1 LELVDHDGHAHLV
14 LLGEV
19 VEVAEHTLVHGCR
32 RRRRTARKARVWG
45 EKGGR
50 AWGGKVRRDLKPPER
65 RAGHV
70 YIGQGPSG
78 FPN

>member
-1 LELVDHDGHAHLV
+1 MGIEKRHYEGWARCGPVADLELVDHDGHAHLV

-45 EKGGR
+45 
-50 AWGGKVRRDLKPPER
+50 RREDGLGEER
-65 RAGHV
+65 
-70 YIGQGPSG
+70 
-78 FPN
+78 